1 MSSII
6 RKTTNLIDI
15 GSFWM
20 AMGHRPSGAT
30 VVTANSKKGPYGL
43 LALSTTHVTA
53 DPPTMLVSIDNLTSA
68 LGAVKES
75 NHFAINILPM
85 GTEDLAN
92 SFSGKGKLK
101 GSKRFDP
108 KLWSRMT
115 TGAPTYNNSVI
126 IMDCELQEVIER
138 HNTSIV
144 IGRVVDLLINQDNE
158 PLLFYKGKFTSFKT

>member
-1 MSSII
+1 
-6 RKTTNLIDI
+6 
-15 GSFWM
+15 
-20 AMGHRPSGAT
+20 
-30 VVTANSKKGPYGL
+30 
-43 LALSTTHVTA
+43 
-53 DPPTMLVSIDNLTSA
+53 MLVSIDNSTSA

-126 IMDCELQEVIER
+126 IMDCELKEVIER